1 MWAVLERLLV
11 VADAQTTKQQ
21 SPAICIQ
28 PLHLEKECGSSL
40 IGSQVF
46 SLNIFVGR
54 AEIMVVEISFQGR
67 WRQRVTAEVE
77 VVDKVKVW
85 EGVGRRR
92 GVESIGRVADRP
104 VWPQWQAV
112 AAASLDSTVIGKL
125 DRQIHQQL
133 PPAWAMSTIRMIS
146 RRIAKKSTTW
156 GETNVKSLH
165 DRFNRPTKKT
175 YILQSGW
182 P

>member
-40 IGSQVF
+40 IGSQD

-67 WRQRVTAEVE
+67 
-77 VVDKVKVW
+77 
-85 EGVGRRR
+85 
-92 GVESIGRVADRP
+92 
-104 VWPQWQAV
+104 
-112 AAASLDSTVIGKL
+112 
-125 DRQIHQQL
+125 
-133 PPAWAMSTIRMIS
+133 
-146 RRIAKKSTTW
+146 
-156 GETNVKSLH
+156 
-165 DRFNRPTKKT
+165 
-175 YILQSGW
+175 
-182 P
+182 

>member
-28 PLHLEKECGSSL
+28 PLHLDKECGSSL

-67 WRQRVTAEVE
+67 
-77 VVDKVKVW
+77 
-85 EGVGRRR
+85 
-92 GVESIGRVADRP
+92 
-104 VWPQWQAV
+104 
-112 AAASLDSTVIGKL
+112 
-125 DRQIHQQL
+125 
-133 PPAWAMSTIRMIS
+133 
-146 RRIAKKSTTW
+146 
-156 GETNVKSLH
+156 
-165 DRFNRPTKKT
+165 
-175 YILQSGW
+175 
-182 P
+182 